1 VRIVFFGTP
10 SLAVPSLAGLVDRH
24 EVAAVVCQ
32 PDKPKGRSGAPA
44 PPPVKE
50 WALRHGIP
58 VHQPVKLN
66 DGAFEA
72 WLRELAPDA
81 CAVVA
86 YGRLLKQPLLDVPHH
101 GHFNMH
107 PSLLPRW
114 RGPSPIQSAVMA
126 GDRETGVTIIR
137 LNLDMDA
144 GDIVLQERV
153 DIGDEEDAETLTER
167 LSALG
172 ARMLADTFDQVEAGT
187 ARFTPQSHEA
197 ATYCGMLSKED
208 GYIDWRRSAVDLHNL
223 VRGALPWPVA
233 QCAFRGAPFKIYAS
247 RLADAPQANPGEIVG
262 LEQDA
267 IRVATGQGTLAI
279 TRLQAPGKR
288 VMTTREFLPGARL
301 QLGERFDMPGQEV
314 R

>member
-1 VRIVFFGTP
+1 MG
-10 SLAVPSLAGLVDRH
+10 RH
-24 EVAAVVCQ
+24 EVVAVVCQ
-32 PDKPKGRSGAPA
+32 PDKPKGRSGAPT

-66 DGAFEA
+66 DGTFEA
-72 WLRELAPDA
+72 WLRDQAPDA

-86 YGRLLKQPLLDVPHH
+86 YGRLLKQPLLDVPRH

-167 LSALG
+167 LSTLG
-172 ARMLADTFDQVEAGT
+172 ARMLADAFDQVEAGT
-187 ARFTPQSHEA
+187 ARFTPQPHEA

-208 GYIDWRRSAVDLHNL
+208 GHIDWRRPAIDLHNL

-233 QCAFRGAPFKIYAS
+233 QCAFRGAPFKVYAS
-247 RLADAPQANPGEIVG
+247 RLAEAPGGEPGEIIG
-262 LEQDA
+262 IEPDA
-267 IRVATGQGTLAI
+267 ILVAAGQGTLAI

-288 VMTTREFLPGARL
+288 VMTAKEFLPGARL
-301 QLGERFDMPGQEV
+301 RLGERFGVLGQEV